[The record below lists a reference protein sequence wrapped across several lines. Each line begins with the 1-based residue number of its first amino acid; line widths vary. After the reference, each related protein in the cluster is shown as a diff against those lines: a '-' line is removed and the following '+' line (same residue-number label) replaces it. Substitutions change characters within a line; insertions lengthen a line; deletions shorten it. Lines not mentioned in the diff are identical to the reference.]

1 MRARIM
7 TLGPGYP
14 PSRNKLFGTVEL
26 RNGKAEPSNEKVGLL
41 LSTMPI
47 IDPGNLKRILTFE
60 DGAEYVKALPAN
72 IRGQQTWAEVEP

>member
-7 TLGPGYP
+7 TLGPGRP
-14 PSRNKLFGTVEL
+14 PSRVEFGTVEL

-72 IRGQQTWAEVEP
+72 IRGQRAWAVVEP